1 MKKISLV
8 TLFALLIMT
17 MVSFQGNAQEGES
30 GTVIIRLIE
39 NYTIKDGGVMAVTH
53 AGKTDVTT
61 NLQNLN
67 PKNIQQSGDE
77 NAVIL
82 EQEINKWKKQG
93 FQVTELSTSS
103 GTAYVIT
110 TVLLSK

>member
-1 MKKISLV
+1 MKKIRLV
-8 TLFALLIMT
+8 ILLTLM
-17 MVSFQGNAQEGES
+17 MVVVSFQGNTQEGES
-30 GTVIIRLIE
+30 GTVIIRLVE
-39 NYTIKDGGVMAVTH
+39 NYTTKDGGVMAITH
-53 AGKTDVTT
+53 AGKTDVIT